1 MSIGTEGLLYC
12 LDRVVPT
19 ERSPDREC
27 RILLSL
33 QSTQSPA
40 PDNSQCRE
48 AEIQLAEGSARDLVH
63 PPPKPASEREK
74 LEAAQ
79 KATSIAL
86 EDAAMAKEAMGQELA
101 LMQNQLSAVQAAQ
114 AASEADVQELRAAL
128 TAEKDRAF
136 RAEVEVSELQGKL
149 QMMDELEKELLKCK
163 DMLEN
168 KDKKGSGGL
177 WGYIAG
183 A

>member
-1 MSIGTEGLLYC
+1 
-12 LDRVVPT
+12 
-19 ERSPDREC
+19 
-27 RILLSL
+27 
-33 QSTQSPA
+33 
-40 PDNSQCRE
+40 
-48 AEIQLAEGSARDLVH
+48 LAEARARDATRLAA
-63 PPPKPASEREK
+63 KPASERDK
-74 LEAAQ
+74 LDAAQ

-114 AASEADVQELRAAL
+114 AASEAEVHELRAAL

-149 QMMDELEKELLKCK
+149 QMMDELEKELLKYK
-163 DMLEN
+163 DMLVD